1 MVSHVKLCLLEL
13 MATDHCNLGCS
24 EDNPRLTVF
33 PFPPACK
40 RSTIIS
46 ASPTQLNGPIF
57 QYLSQFEVF
66 LNPQT
71 PPEMPLLLQT
81 TFSVKLCTSLKTANS
96 LWSQSPRSLDAVL
109 VKWEASVFWIPR
121 SPHIVPFLI
130 RWVKSPGLSRRQFR
144 PRGRIFTRPLY
155 PPEMLPYPQGR
166 SEIPRFRCRCSGA
179 ALHPCGII
187 LSMHNFICTYPV

>member
-33 PFPPACK
+33 PFPPPCK

-109 VKWEASVFWIPR
+109 AKWEASVFLDTPVPPHRSFPHMVGEEPWSIPEA
-121 SPHIVPFLI
+121 VPSERKNFYPTAVPT
-130 RWVKSPGLSRRQFR
+130 RNASLSSGSVRNTSISLSLL
-144 PRGRIFTRPLY
+144 GSRIAPLWY
-155 PPEMLPYPQGR
+155 HLVH
-166 SEIPRFRCRCSGA
+166 A
-179 ALHPCGII
+179 
-187 LSMHNFICTYPV
+187 